1 MKFFFFRHWVFNL
14 SKKSMLSISPFC
26 SFQLADRYSSFSTLF
41 SFFILLFVSDFVFFC
56 FSFFDSV
63 FFIFFLYS
71 FCFFVFWVFRCFFIT
86 QFLQTFPYEFFFF
99 FVFLSIFFP
108 FYNFL

>member
-41 SFFILLFVSDFVFFC
+41 SSLILLSVSDFVFFW
-56 FSFFDSV
+56 
-63 FFIFFLYS
+63 